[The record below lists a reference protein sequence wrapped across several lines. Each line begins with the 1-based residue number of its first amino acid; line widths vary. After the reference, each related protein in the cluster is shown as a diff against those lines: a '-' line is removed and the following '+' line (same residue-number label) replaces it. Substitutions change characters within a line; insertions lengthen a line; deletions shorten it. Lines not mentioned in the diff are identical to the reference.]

1 MTEIEKLNNKMEIE
15 TIKAFNK
22 KVVTG
27 NGPLQADIVL
37 IGEAPG
43 ANEQAQ
49 GIPCVGK
56 AGQNLNEVL
65 KKAGIEREK
74 VYITNTVKIRPT
86 KISDKTGKDINRPP
100 NRKELDFFV
109 PFLYEEINIIEPKII
124 VTLGNFPLK
133 YVSENQNRV
142 IGSCHGVMT
151 NTNICGKEYKLF
163 PMYHPASVIYNRQL
177 FDIYVADWIK
187 LGEIIR
193 KGI

>member
-49 GIPCVGK
+49 GIPFVGK

-86 KISDKTGKDINRPP
+86 KKSDKTGKDINRPP

>member
-1 MTEIEKLNNKMEIE
+1 MEIE

-49 GIPCVGK
+49 GIPFVGK

>member
-49 GIPCVGK
+49 GIPFVGK